1 MVRVEQM
8 TDHDAGFAQDL
19 STAEGWG
26 FYAVDFRR
34 MVALDPAGCFIA
46 RQADRRVG
54 MVCTVSY
61 GTHAFIG
68 CLIVLR
74 EARGR
79 DVGLRLMQAAIGF
92 LDKKNITTIELD
104 GVIAAVPMY
113 RKLGFKDKYLSCR
126 LARSGQN
133 SPETAAPSWS
143 GDSDEILRYD
153 LAKTGIERGTVLHK
167 LLQEYPDGVCTVHH
181 HGIAGYGMIRRREGG
196 FYMIGPL
203 VADNDRIAG
212 ELMQRLLCRA
222 EDERVA
228 IGVPGTRPTA
238 VDVMLDHG
246 FYYTQPSLRM
256 YRGER
261 IDYESHIYCILGPEK
276 G

>member
-1 MVRVEQM
+1 MVRVEHM
-8 TDHDAGFAQDL
+8 TDDDVGFAADL

-26 FYAVDFRR
+26 FYDADFRR
-34 MVALDPAGCFIA
+34 LVALDPKGCFIA
-46 RQADRRVG
+46 HQDDRRVG

-74 EARGR
+74 DARGR
-79 DVGLRLMQAAIGF
+79 NVGVTLMHAAIQHC
-92 LDKKNITTIELD
+92 DEKNITTIELD
-104 GVIAAVPMY
+104 GVINAVPMY
-113 RKLGFKDKYLSCR
+113 RKMGFKDKYLSYR
-126 LARSGQN
+126 LARDCQSSAG
-133 SPETAAPSWS
+133 AAAATRSA
-143 GDSDEILRYD
+143 DSDEILRFD
-153 LAKTGIERGTVLHK
+153 LAKTGIERGAVLYR

-181 HGIAGYGMIRRREGG
+181 NGITGYGMIRQREGG

-203 VADNDRIAG
+203 VADNDRSAG
-212 ELMQRLLCRA
+212 ELVHRLLCRA
-222 EDERVA
+222 GEARVA
-228 IGVPGTRPTA
+228 IGVPGIRPRA
-238 VDVMLDHG
+238 VEVMLDNG

-261 IDYESHIYCILGPEK
+261 IDYESHIYGILGPEK